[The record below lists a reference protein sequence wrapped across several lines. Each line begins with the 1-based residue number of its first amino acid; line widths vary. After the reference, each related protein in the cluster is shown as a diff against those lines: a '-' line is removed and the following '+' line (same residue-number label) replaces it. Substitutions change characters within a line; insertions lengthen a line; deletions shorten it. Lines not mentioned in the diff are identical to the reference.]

1 MLLRKKYFMSEVVEL
16 SVVIPCLNEVETL
29 GICTNK
35 SLKSI
40 EKLNVNAEVIVADN
54 GSTDGSLD
62 IAKKYGAK
70 IVNVKNKSYG
80 SALIN
85 GIQKQRGNI

>member
-1 MLLRKKYFMSEVVEL
+1 MLE
-16 SVVIPCLNEVETL
+16 I
-29 GICTNK
+29 
-35 SLKSI
+35 
-40 EKLNVNAEVIVADN
+40 IVADN

-70 IVNVKNKSYG
+70 IVNVKNKGYG

-85 GIQKQRGNI
+85 GIQKAEGNI

>member
-29 GICTNK
+29 GICINK

-70 IVNVKNKSYG
+70 IVNVKNKG
-80 SALIN
+80 
-85 GIQKQRGNI
+85 